1 MAGRIHR
8 SYTSLMKLL
17 QIGCL
22 LAILAATSSVQ
33 AQWQWLDKDG
43 RKVFS
48 DRPPPADVSDKNII
62 KRPALV
68 VKPVASTT
76 GGANP
81 DDAEEEP
88 SARPVAPKVTGEDK
102 QLQLRKKQLAD
113 ADAAKQKAEQE
124 RIAKGRA
131 DNCARAM
138 QSKAT
143 FEAGGRI
150 VKPNAKGERE
160 IMDDAA
166 VASELRHIQDVIN
179 SDCK

>member
-1 MAGRIHR
+1 
-8 SYTSLMKLL
+8 MKLL

-22 LAILAATSSVQ
+22 LAILAATSSTQ

-48 DRPPPADVSDKNII
+48 DRPPPADVSDKNIV
-62 KRPALV
+62 KRPAAAI
-68 VKPVASTT
+68 KPA
-76 GGANP
+76 AAP
-81 DDAEEEP
+81 DDIAHDDANANAP
-88 SARPVAPKVTGEDK
+88 PAVAKNTGEDK

-113 ADAAKQKAEQE
+113 ADAAKQKAEQD
-124 RIAKGRA
+124 RAAQSRA
-131 DNCARAM
+131 DNCSRAR

-143 FEAGGRI
+143 YSSGGR
-150 VKPNAKGERE
+150 VAKTNAKGERE

-166 VASELRHIQDVIN
+166 VASELRHIQEIID